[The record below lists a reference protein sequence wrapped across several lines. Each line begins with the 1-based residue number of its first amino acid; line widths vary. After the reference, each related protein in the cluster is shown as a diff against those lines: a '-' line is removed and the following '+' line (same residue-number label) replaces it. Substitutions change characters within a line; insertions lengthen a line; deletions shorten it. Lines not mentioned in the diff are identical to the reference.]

1 VAEPAARPVSLGEV
15 LVVAA
20 LVVGAVLGAAAL
32 TSLLPASFQQVVFGT
47 PLAIAFLIGGTALV
61 LWRISRRPRA

>member
-1 VAEPAARPVSLGEV
+1 MAEPASRQAGLGEV
-15 LVVAA
+15 LVVGA
-20 LVVGAVLGAAAL
+20 LVVVAVLGAAL
-32 TSLLPASFQQVVFGT
+32 VTGFLPDTLQQVVFGT

>member
-1 VAEPAARPVSLGEV
+1 MAEPAAREAGLREV
-15 LVVAA
+15 LAVGALVVA
-20 LVVGAVLGAAAL
+20 AVLGAAAL

-61 LWRISRRPRA
+61 LWRITRRPRA